1 MITCSQYYDQ
11 YIAIVD
17 RYPSLS
23 WIADTEEEA
32 INGLKILI
40 EEVEADLNDK

>member
-11 YIAIVD
+11 YIAVVD
-17 RYPSLS
+17 KYPSLS

-32 INGLKILI
+32 VLGLKTLI
-40 EEVEADLNDK
+40 QEIELDLS